1 MRANSDGKGN
11 GSMDWN
17 SFIQSKY
24 LRGGLCALLIAAIL
38 LGLWLPGTGL
48 KEAQP
53 DDPLQGESV
62 REITALKLGENEQLN
77 TVSVPD
83 GGQSGSA
90 EPRPEETRPDSA
102 PDDGDDGQENGNQ
115 GADGGEVSPSE
126 LSLVLTWNA
135 KGIAC
140 AAGNTQ
146 AFSVSSYELNEDL
159 FRFRV
164 SLTGTQAQDA
174 KIVNGISITEST
186 QTARE
191 LKWPS
196 DSLIMN
202 PAAGTD
208 KEVYNFSF
216 TVRTAERDVFFRYKI
231 TYQKLPDVQLS
242 FTWRGTGN
250 HKGTLLCLP
259 NGSVTDKIKNN
270 QLSGG
275 IGYEMKLVGRDAESA
290 GARILNASYIS
301 VGTGESDE
309 LDYKK
314 GQGSFAVRMPTG
326 ETSNTYRISVSALA
340 NGHTAHF
347 EVILHVGNDV
357 TLQMNYMLND
367 GSQRDIFCQNKQSRT
382 ADTVYDDELT
392 NGLLEYEMS
401 IVGSD
406 ANRVDITSIECTQ
419 TGNENRTQDLEDRKS
434 GTVRLFSN
442 SGKTGQNNFTIE
454 ATDDSEN
461 KYTFKINIPYKPRG
475 RDNVVIDLLRP
486 YEGEEVPCG
495 TVFNLS
501 VKAWSE
507 DIDGNVISPIPP
519 KDTDAFIKVELWD
532 ATQKVMIGEVPYNT
546 PDSGGYYAYDLIPPI
561 PETGDEIKYYLHV
574 IAEDAYGNK
583 GDEWRGFTGKR
594 REPGQKIGD
603 ATILVDMTVLG
614 IDYVPPISY
623 EVLADEPI
631 SYVVAKAIMGMD
643 TGEPFGAASDTLGW
657 RGSYAGTLDT
667 GFYLQ
672 WLDTGYSADALEDS
686 TWPGSTEEEVLDAID
701 ARFGA
706 GTGLAVLWRCLYRN
720 GLNKSAGSGS
730 TFGEFDYTSG
740 SGWMYSIGGSYYPG
754 QSMSAVHLRDG
765 DVLTLRYTLAYGWD
779 IGGGSDN
786 YGNVVGYCVEGRN
799 GTIYVNH
806 RWETAEDPDGSIRYV
821 CRCCGMVQNCPHA
834 HTTYKDLE
842 DGTHILLCEDC
853 QAAIGDPLPHNWTY
867 AAGDT
872 EDSHVCAE
880 CGATEQHFWKEV
892 EGTNTATCTEPGVR
906 IVKCSICGMEKKE
919 EVEAKGHTTDNRWNH
934 TASEHYQKCST
945 CGEEFD
951 RGNHEYTYSEDWD
964 EYECRICHVLH
975 EEICGGALTIQEATC
990 QKIVYHCDSC
1000 GYDMTKPGT
1009 FDEYHDYVDGICQY
1023 CGGEDPNHVP
1033 HEHAYHETQRVEP
1046 TCTEDGY
1053 IQHTCD
1059 CGDSYREPLPATGHT
1074 WGEWSP
1080 AGDGKEVRY
1089 CDACGA
1095 EDYRTSEEDTYS
1107 VQMLFL
1113 HWLFPRIHQK

>member
-62 REITALKLGENEQLN
+62 REITALKLGENGQQLN

-83 GGQSGSA
+83 GGQSGPT
-90 EPRPEETRPDSA
+90 EPRPEENRPDSA

-146 AFSVSSYELNEDL
+146 AFSVSSYELKEDL

-174 KIVNGISITEST
+174 KIVGGVSVAEST
-186 QTARE
+186 QTAKE
-191 LKWPS
+191 LTWPRG
-196 DSLIMN
+196 SLPMA

-208 KEVYNFSF
+208 KEVYEVSF
-216 TVRTAERDVFFRYKI
+216 TVRTPERDVFFRYKI

-242 FTWRGTGN
+242 FTWQGTGN

-259 NGSVTDKIKNN
+259 NGSVADKIKNN
-270 QLSGG
+270 QLAGSW
-275 IGYEMKLVGRDAESA
+275 IGYEMKLVGADAESA
-290 GARILNASYIS
+290 GARIMSASY
-301 VGTGESDE
+301 TSDAASGSGK
-309 LDYKK
+309 LNWRDR
-314 GQGSFAVRMPTG
+314 QGRLEVKMPEG

-347 EVILHVGNDV
+347 EVILHFGNDV
-357 TLQMNYMLND
+357 TLQMRYTLND
-367 GSQRDIFCQNKQSRT
+367 GSERSVFCQNKQSRT
-382 ADTVYDDELT
+382 ADTVYDNQLT
-392 NGLLEYEMS
+392 DGFLEYEMS

-406 ANRVDITSIECTQ
+406 ADGVKITSVTCNQSGSVETLNQLGRGRIRLLLNAGKAGHNFFEIKAQGENEYSFTIDIPYKHKGSNSIEIIL
-419 TGNENRTQDLEDRKS
+419 DLEDGDEIPNESKTTLRVTAHGKDAQGNTVS
-434 GTVRLFSN
+434 IPAKGTNEFIQVSLD
-442 SGKTGQNNFTIE
+442 GIE
-454 ATDDSEN
+454 AVDPT
-461 KYTFKINIPYKPRG
+461 R
-475 RDNVVIDLLRP
+475 
-486 YEGEEVPCG
+486 
-495 TVFNLS
+495 
-501 VKAWSE
+501 
-507 DIDGNVISPIPP
+507 
-519 KDTDAFIKVELWD
+519 
-532 ATQKVMIGEVPYNT
+532 
-546 PDSGGYYAYDLIPPI
+546 SGDKWEYGLIPSN
-561 PETGDEIKYYLHV
+561 PETGDRNEHTLYVY
-574 IAEDAYGNK
+574 AEDAYGNWGEK
-583 GDEWRGFTGKR
+583 ELTLIGFR
-594 REPGQKIGD
+594 VEPGQIIGKAD
-603 ATILVDMTVLG
+603 IYVDMAVLG
-614 IDYVPPISY
+614 AGFVGPIPY

-631 SYVVAKAIMGMD
+631 SYVVAKAIMGKD
-643 TGEPFGAASDTLGW
+643 TGEPFGAATKGTLHW
-657 RGSYAGTLDT
+657 RGDYGGTLDT
-667 GFYLQ
+667 GFYLRS
-672 WLDTGYSADALEDS
+672 LNTDYHADALEDAV
-686 TWPGSTEEEVLDAID
+686 WPGSTEEEVLDAID

-740 SGWMYSIGGSYYPG
+740 SGWMYSIGGSRGNKEDKYYPG

-821 CRCCGMVQNCPHA
+821 CRCCGMVQDCPHA
-834 HTTYKDLE
+834 HMTYKDLE

>member
-174 KIVNGISITEST
+174 KIVGGVSVTEST
-186 QTARE
+186 QTAKE
-191 LKWPS
+191 LTWPS
-196 DSLIMN
+196 GSLPMT

-208 KEVYNFSF
+208 KEVYEVSF
-216 TVRTAERDVFFRYKI
+216 TVRTPERDVFFRYKI

-259 NGSVTDKIKNN
+259 NGSVADKIKNN
-270 QLSGG
+270 QLAGGG
-275 IGYEMKLVGRDAESA
+275 ISYEMKLVGSDAERA
-290 GARILNASYIS
+290 GARIMSASY
-301 VGTGESDE
+301 TSDGASGSGE
-309 LDYKK
+309 LDARN
-314 GQGSFAVRMPTG
+314 GQGFLPMTMSAG

-340 NGHTAHF
+340 NGHPAHF
-347 EVILHVGNDV
+347 EVILHYGNDV
-357 TLQMNYMLND
+357 TLEMRYTLND
-367 GSQRDIFCQNKQSRT
+367 GSERSVFCQNKQLRT
-382 ADTVYDDELT
+382 ADTVYDNQLT
-392 NGLLEYEMS
+392 DGFLEYEMS

-406 ANRVDITSIECTQ
+406 ADGVKITSVTCNQSGSVETLNQLERGRIRLLLNAGKAGHNFFEIKAQ
-419 TGNENRTQDLEDRKS
+419 GENEYS
-434 GTVRLFSN
+434 
-442 SGKTGQNNFTIE
+442 FTI
-454 ATDDSEN
+454 D
-461 KYTFKINIPYKPRG
+461 IPYKHKG
-475 RDNVVIDLLRP
+475 TKSVEILLNLEDQDEIPNESKTTLRVTAHGKDAQGNTVSIP
-486 YEGEEVPCG
+486 AKG
-495 TVFNLS
+495 TNEFIQVSL
-501 VKAWSE
+501 
-507 DIDGNVISPIPP
+507 DGIEAVDP
-519 KDTDAFIKVELWD
+519 TR
-532 ATQKVMIGEVPYNT
+532 
-546 PDSGGYYAYDLIPPI
+546 SGDRWEYGLIPSN
-561 PETGDEIKYYLHV
+561 PETGDRNEHTLYVY
-574 IAEDAYGNK
+574 AEDAYGNWGEEK
-583 GDEWRGFTGKR
+583 LTLIGFR
-594 REPGQKIGD
+594 VEPGQKIGD
-603 ATILVDMTVLG
+603 ATIYVDMTVLG
-614 IDYVPPISY
+614 VGVVGPIPY

-631 SYVVAKAIMGMD
+631 SYVVAKAIMGKD
-643 TGEPFGAASDTLGW
+643 TGEPFGAATKGTLHW
-657 RGSYAGTLDT
+657 RGDYGGTLDT
-667 GFYLQ
+667 GFYLRS
-672 WLDTGYSADALEDS
+672 LNTDYHADALEDAV
-686 TWPGSTEEEVLDAID
+686 WPGSTEEEVLDAID

-754 QSMSAVHLRDG
+754 QSMSAVRLKDE

-786 YGNVVGYCVEGRN
+786 YGNIVGYCVTAIN
-799 GTIYVNH
+799 GDITPRHQMEEV
-806 RWETAEDPDGSIRYV
+806 EDPDGSIHYV
-821 CRCCGMVQNCPHA
+821 CRCCGMVQDCPHA

-880 CGATEQHFWKEV
+880 CGAAERHFWKEV

-906 IVKCSICGMEKKE
+906 TVRCSVCGMEKE
-919 EVEAKGHTTDNRWNH
+919 EEAEAKGHTLDNRWNH
-934 TASEHYQKCST
+934 TALEHYQKCST

-1023 CGGEDPNHVP
+1023 CGGEDPDHVP

-1059 CGDSYREPLPATGHT
+1059 CGDTYREPLPATGHT

>member
-1 MRANSDGKGN
+1 
-11 GSMDWN
+11 MDWN
-17 SFIQSKY
+17 SLFHSKY
-24 LRGGLCALLIAAIL
+24 LRGGLCAVLIAAIL
-38 LGLWLPGTGL
+38 LGLWLSGTGL

-53 DDPLQGESV
+53 DDPLQGEGV
-62 REITALKLGENEQLN
+62 REITVLKLGENLEQLN
-77 TVSVPD
+77 TISVPS
-83 GGQSGSA
+83 GGQTKST
-90 EPRPEETRPDSA
+90 EPNDKASETHPEETQPDSST
-102 PDDGDDGQENGNQ
+102 DDGSDDQENGNQ
-115 GADGGEVSPSE
+115 GADGGEVSSSE

-250 HKGTLLCLP
+250 HKGTLLCMP
-259 NGSVTDKIKNN
+259 SGSVVDKIKSN
-270 QLSGG
+270 QLAGG
-275 IGYEMKLVGRDAESA
+275 RISYEMKLVGSDAESA
-290 GARILNASYIS
+290 GAKILSASYIS
-301 VGTGESDE
+301 DE
-309 LDYKK
+309 TDKSGDLNYRD
-314 GQGSFAVRMPTG
+314 GQGLLDIEMPAG

-347 EVILHVGNDV
+347 KVILHVGNDV
-357 TLQMNYMLND
+357 TLGMRYTLND
-367 GSQRDIFCQNKQSRT
+367 GSQGEIFCQNKQSRT
-382 ADTVYDDELT
+382 ADTVYDNQLTEGSLQYEL
-392 NGLLEYEMS
+392 S
-401 IVGSD
+401 VVGSD
-406 ANRVDITSIECTQ
+406 AEGVKITSVRCTQ
-419 TGNENRTQDLEDRKS
+419 PSNGSIQTLEAS
-434 GTVRLFSN
+434 GAASLSLN
-442 SGKTGQNNFTIE
+442 NGKTGQNNFTIE
-454 ATDDSEN
+454 AEDDSGN
-461 KYTFKINIPYKPRG
+461 QYIFKINVPYKHKGINCVEIVYEP
-475 RDNVVIDLLRP
+475 DETHELINDTKNDL
-486 YEGEEVPCG
+486 
-495 TVFNLS
+495 TVR
-501 VKAWSE
+501 AWSE
-507 DIDGNVISPIPP
+507 YTGEREYIRASGT
-519 KDTDAFIKVELWD
+519 DTILRVELD
-532 ATQKVMIGEVPYNT
+532 GIEIDCTNT
-546 PDSGGYYAYDLIPPI
+546 SGYYSGYDLYPSN
-561 PETGDEIKYYLHV
+561 PEIGDTNTHTLH
-574 IAEDAYGNK
+574 IYSEDAYGNWGEK
-583 GDEWRGFTGKR
+583 TLEYIGRR
-594 REPGQKIGD
+594 REPGQKIGEAD
-603 ATILVDMTVLG
+603 IYVDMAVLG
-614 IDYVPPISY
+614 IKEVAHIRYD
-623 EVLADEPI
+623 VLADEPI

-657 RGSYAGTLDT
+657 RGDYGGTLDT
-667 GFYLQ
+667 GFYLRS
-672 WLDTGYSADALEDS
+672 LNTDYHADALEDAV
-686 TWPGSTEEEVLDAID
+686 WPGSTEEEVLDAID

-706 GTGLAVLWRCLYRN
+706 GTGLAALWRCLYRN
-720 GLNKSAGSGS
+720 GLNKSVGSGS

-754 QSMSAVHLRDG
+754 QSMSAVHLRDK
-765 DVLTLRYTLAYGWD
+765 DVLMLRYTLAYGWD

-806 RWETAEDPDGSIRYV
+806 RWETAEDPDGSVRYV

-834 HTTYKDLE
+834 HMTYKDLE

-853 QAAIGDPLPHNWTY
+853 QAVIGDPLPHNWTY
-867 AAGDT
+867 DAGDT

-880 CGATEQHFWKEV
+880 CGAAEQHFWKEV

-906 IVKCSICGMEKKE
+906 TVRCSICGMEKE
-919 EVEAKGHTTDNRWNH
+919 EEAEAKGHTLDNRWNH
-934 TASEHYQKCST
+934 TALEHYQKCST
-945 CGEEFD
+945 CGEEFG

-964 EYECRICHVLH
+964 DYECRICHVLH

-990 QKIVYHCDSC
+990 QRIVYHCDSC

-1009 FDEYHDYVDGICQY
+1009 FDEYHDYVDGFCRY
-1023 CGGEDPNHVP
+1023 CGAEDPDHVP
-1033 HEHAYHETQRVEP
+1033 HEHDYHETHRVDP

-1053 IQHTCD
+1053 IEYTCD
-1059 CGDSYREPLPATGHT
+1059 CGDSYTDPLPATGHS
-1074 WGEWSP
+1074 WGEWTP
-1080 AGDGKEVRY
+1080 AGDGEEVRS
-1089 CDACGA
+1089 CEVCGA
-1095 EDYRTSEEDTYS
+1095 EDYRTTGEDTYS
-1107 VQMLFL
+1107 VRMFFL
-1113 HWLFPRIHQK
+1113 NWLFPKMHKK

>member
-1 MRANSDGKGN
+1 
-11 GSMDWN
+11 MDWN
-17 SFIQSKY
+17 SLFHSKY
-24 LRGGLCALLIAAIL
+24 LRGGLCAVLIAAIL

-53 DDPLQGESV
+53 DDPLQGEGV
-62 REITALKLGENEQLN
+62 REITVLKLGENLEQLN
-77 TVSVPD
+77 TISVPS
-83 GGQSGSA
+83 GGQTKST
-90 EPRPEETRPDSA
+90 EPNDKASETRPEETQPDSST
-102 PDDGDDGQENGNQ
+102 DDGGDGQEDGNQ

-208 KEVYNFSF
+208 KEVYDFSF

-270 QLSGG
+270 QLSGV

-290 GARILNASYIS
+290 GARIMSASY
-301 VGTGESDE
+301 TSDAVSGRGK
-309 LDYKK
+309 LNCRD
-314 GQGSFAVRMPTG
+314 GQGWWDVKMPEG

-357 TLQMNYMLND
+357 TLQMSYTLND
-367 GSQRDIFCQNKQSRT
+367 GSRREIFCQNKQSRT

-392 NGLLEYEMS
+392 EDILPYEIS

-406 ANRVDITSIECTQ
+406 ADGVEITSVKCTQ
-419 TGNENRTQDLEDRKS
+419 PGNENKTKHLRASD
-434 GTVRLFSN
+434 TVQLFLN
-442 SGKTGQNNFTIE
+442 KGKTGQNNFTIE
-454 ATDDSEN
+454 AKDNSGN
-461 KYTFKINIPYKPRG
+461 QYTFKINVPYKHKG
-475 RDNVVIDLLRP
+475 INCVEIV
-486 YEGEEVPCG
+486 YEPDETHELINDTKNNL
-495 TVFNLS
+495 TVR
-501 VKAWSE
+501 AWSE
-507 DIDGNVISPIPP
+507 YTGEREYIRASGT
-519 KDTDAFIKVELWD
+519 DTILRVELD
-532 ATQKVMIGEVPYNT
+532 GIEIDCTNT
-546 PDSGGYYAYDLIPPI
+546 SGYYSGYDLYPSN
-561 PETGDEIKYYLHV
+561 PEIGDTNTHTLH
-574 IAEDAYGNK
+574 IYSEDAYGNWGEK
-583 GDEWRGFTGKR
+583 TLEYIGRR
-594 REPGQKIGD
+594 REPGQKIGEAD
-603 ATILVDMTVLG
+603 IYVDMAVLG
-614 IDYVPPISY
+614 IREVRHIRYD
-623 EVLADEPI
+623 VLADEPI
-631 SYVVAKAIMGMD
+631 SYVIAKAIMGMD
-643 TGEPFGAASDTLGW
+643 TGDPFGMATKGTLGW
-657 RGSYAGTLDT
+657 RGSYAGTLDN

-672 WLDTGYSADALEDS
+672 SLNTDYYADALEDAV
-686 TWPGSTEEEVLDAID
+686 WPGSTEEEVLDAID

-706 GTGLAVLWRCLYRN
+706 GTGLAALWRCLYRN

-754 QSMSAVHLRDG
+754 QSMSAVRLKDE

-786 YGNVVGYCVEGRN
+786 YGNIVGYCVTAIN
-799 GTIYVNH
+799 GDITPRHQMEEV
-806 RWETAEDPDGSIRYV
+806 EDPDGSVRYV
-821 CRCCGMVQNCPHA
+821 CRCCGMVQDCPHA
-834 HTTYKDLE
+834 HMTYKDLE

-853 QAAIGDPLPHNWTY
+853 QAVIGDPLPHNWTY
-867 AAGDT
+867 DAGDT

-880 CGATEQHFWKEV
+880 CGAAEQHFWKEV

-906 IVKCSICGMEKKE
+906 TVRCSVCGMEKE
-919 EVEAKGHTTDNRWNH
+919 EEAEAKGHTLDNRWNH
-934 TASEHYQKCST
+934 TALEHYQKCST
-945 CGEEFD
+945 CGEEFG

-964 EYECRICHVLH
+964 DYECRICHVLH

-990 QKIVYHCDSC
+990 QRIVYHCDSC

-1009 FDEYHDYVDGICQY
+1009 FDEYHDYVDGFCRY
-1023 CGGEDPNHVP
+1023 CGAEDPDHVP
-1033 HEHAYHETQRVEP
+1033 HEHDYHETHRVDP

-1053 IQHTCD
+1053 IEYTCD
-1059 CGDSYREPLPATGHT
+1059 CGDSYTDPLPATGHS
-1074 WGEWSP
+1074 WGEWMP
-1080 AGDGKEVRY
+1080 AGDGEEVRY
-1089 CDACGA
+1089 CGVCGA
-1095 EDYRTSEEDTYS
+1095 EDYRTTEADTYS
-1107 VQMLFL
+1107 IQMLFL
-1113 HWLFPRIHQK
+1113 SWLFPKTYQK

>member
-1 MRANSDGKGN
+1 
-11 GSMDWN
+11 MDWN
-17 SFIQSKY
+17 SLFHSKY
-24 LRGGLCALLIAAIL
+24 LRGGLCAVLIAAIL

-53 DDPLQGESV
+53 DDPLQGEGV
-62 REITALKLGENEQLN
+62 REITVLKLGENLEQLN
-77 TVSVPD
+77 TISVPS
-83 GGQSGSA
+83 GGQTKST
-90 EPRPEETRPDSA
+90 EPNDKASETHPEETQPDSST
-102 PDDGDDGQENGNQ
+102 DDGSDDQENGNQ

-250 HKGTLLCLP
+250 HKGTLLCMP
-259 NGSVTDKIKNN
+259 SGSVVDKIKSN
-270 QLSGG
+270 QLAGG
-275 IGYEMKLVGRDAESA
+275 RISYEMKLVGSDAESA
-290 GARILNASYIS
+290 GAKILSASYIS
-301 VGTGESDE
+301 DE
-309 LDYKK
+309 TDKSGDLNYRD
-314 GQGSFAVRMPTG
+314 GQGLLDIEMPAG

-347 EVILHVGNDV
+347 KVILHVGNDV
-357 TLQMNYMLND
+357 TLGMRYTLND
-367 GSQRDIFCQNKQSRT
+367 GSQGEIFCQNKQSRT
-382 ADTVYDDELT
+382 ADTVYDNQLTEGSLQYEL
-392 NGLLEYEMS
+392 S
-401 IVGSD
+401 VVGSD
-406 ANRVDITSIECTQ
+406 AEGVKITSVRCTQ
-419 TGNENRTQDLEDRKS
+419 PSNGSIQTLEAS
-434 GTVRLFSN
+434 GAASLSLN
-442 SGKTGQNNFTIE
+442 NGKTGQNNFTIE
-454 ATDDSEN
+454 AEDDSGN
-461 KYTFKINIPYKPRG
+461 QYIFKINVPYKHKGINCVEIVYEP
-475 RDNVVIDLLRP
+475 DETHELINDTKNDL
-486 YEGEEVPCG
+486 
-495 TVFNLS
+495 TVR
-501 VKAWSE
+501 AWSE
-507 DIDGNVISPIPP
+507 YTGEREYIRASGT
-519 KDTDAFIKVELWD
+519 DTILRVELD
-532 ATQKVMIGEVPYNT
+532 GIEIDCTNT
-546 PDSGGYYAYDLIPPI
+546 SGYYSGYDLYPSN
-561 PETGDEIKYYLHV
+561 PEIGDTNTHTLH
-574 IAEDAYGNK
+574 IYSEDAYGNWGEK
-583 GDEWRGFTGKR
+583 TLEYIGRR
-594 REPGQKIGD
+594 REPGQKIGEAD
-603 ATILVDMTVLG
+603 IYVDMAVLG
-614 IDYVPPISY
+614 IKEVAHIRYD
-623 EVLADEPI
+623 VLADEPI
-631 SYVVAKAIMGMD
+631 SYVVAKAIMGKD

-657 RGSYAGTLDT
+657 RGDYGGTLDT
-667 GFYLQ
+667 GFYLRS
-672 WLDTGYSADALEDS
+672 LNTDYHADALEDAV
-686 TWPGSTEEEVLDAID
+686 WPGSTEEEVLEAID

-806 RWETAEDPDGSIRYV
+806 RWETAEDPDGSVRYV
-821 CRCCGMVQNCPHA
+821 CRCCGMVQDCPHA
-834 HTTYKDLE
+834 HMTYKDLE

-853 QAAIGDPLPHNWTY
+853 QAVIGDPLPHNWTY
-867 AAGDT
+867 DAGDT

-880 CGATEQHFWKEV
+880 CGAAEQHFWKEV

-906 IVKCSICGMEKKE
+906 TVRCSVCGMEKE
-919 EVEAKGHTTDNRWNH
+919 EEAEAKGHTLDNRWNH
-934 TASEHYQKCST
+934 TALEHYQKCST
-945 CGEEFD
+945 CGEEFG

-964 EYECRICHVLH
+964 DYECRICHVLH

-990 QKIVYHCDSC
+990 QRIVYHCDSC

-1009 FDEYHDYVDGICQY
+1009 FDEYHDYVDGFCRY
-1023 CGGEDPNHVP
+1023 CGAEDPDHVP

-1053 IQHTCD
+1053 VEYTCD
-1059 CGDSYREPLPATGHT
+1059 CGDSHTDPLPATGHS
-1074 WGEWSP
+1074 WGEWMP
-1080 AGDGKEVRY
+1080 AGDGEEVRY
-1089 CDACGA
+1089 CGVCGA
-1095 EDYRTSEEDTYS
+1095 EDYRTTGEDTYS
-1107 VQMLFL
+1107 VRMFFL
-1113 HWLFPRIHQK
+1113 NWLFPKMHKK

>member
-1 MRANSDGKGN
+1 MRTNSDGKGN

-62 REITALKLGENEQLN
+62 REITALKLGENGQQLN
-77 TVSVPD
+77 AVSVPD

-90 EPRPEETRPDSA
+90 EPRPEEPRPDSA

-174 KIVNGISITEST
+174 KIVGGVSVAEST
-186 QTARE
+186 QTAKE
-191 LKWPS
+191 LTWPS
-196 DSLIMN
+196 GSLPMA

-208 KEVYNFSF
+208 KEVYEVSF
-216 TVRTAERDVFFRYKI
+216 TVRTPERDVFFRYKI

-259 NGSVTDKIKNN
+259 NGSVADKIKNN
-270 QLSGG
+270 QLAGGG
-275 IGYEMKLVGRDAESA
+275 ISYEMKLVGSDAESA
-290 GARILNASYIS
+290 GARIMSASY
-301 VGTGESDE
+301 TSDGASGSGE
-309 LDYKK
+309 LDARN
-314 GQGSFAVRMPTG
+314 GQGFLPMTMSAG

-340 NGHTAHF
+340 NGHPAHF
-347 EVILHVGNDV
+347 EVILHYGNDV
-357 TLQMNYMLND
+357 TLEMRYTLND
-367 GSQRDIFCQNKQSRT
+367 GSERSVFCQNKQSRT
-382 ADTVYDDELT
+382 ADTVYDNQLT
-392 NGLLEYEMS
+392 DGFLEYEMS

-406 ANRVDITSIECTQ
+406 ADGVKITSVTCNQSGSVETLNQLGRGRLRLLLNAGKAGHNFFEIKAQGENEYSFTIDIPYKHKGSNSIEIIL
-419 TGNENRTQDLEDRKS
+419 DLEDGDEIPNESKTTLRVTAHGKDAQGNTVS
-434 GTVRLFSN
+434 IPAKGTNEFIQVSLD
-442 SGKTGQNNFTIE
+442 GIE
-454 ATDDSEN
+454 AVDPT
-461 KYTFKINIPYKPRG
+461 R
-475 RDNVVIDLLRP
+475 
-486 YEGEEVPCG
+486 
-495 TVFNLS
+495 
-501 VKAWSE
+501 
-507 DIDGNVISPIPP
+507 
-519 KDTDAFIKVELWD
+519 
-532 ATQKVMIGEVPYNT
+532 
-546 PDSGGYYAYDLIPPI
+546 SGDKWEYGLIPSN
-561 PETGDEIKYYLHV
+561 PETGDRNEHTLYVY
-574 IAEDAYGNK
+574 AEDAYGNWGEK
-583 GDEWRGFTGKR
+583 ELTLIGFR
-594 REPGQKIGD
+594 VEPGQIIGKAD
-603 ATILVDMTVLG
+603 IYVDMAVLG
-614 IDYVPPISY
+614 IKKVEHISY
-623 EVLADEPI
+623 DVLADEPI
-631 SYVVAKAIMGMD
+631 SYVVAKAIMGKD
-643 TGEPFGAASDTLGW
+643 TGEPFGAATKGTLHW
-657 RGSYAGTLDT
+657 RGDYGGTLDT
-667 GFYLQ
+667 GFYLRS
-672 WLDTGYSADALEDS
+672 LNTDYHADALEDAV
-686 TWPGSTEEEVLDAID
+686 WPGSTEEEVLNAID

-706 GTGLAVLWRCLYRN
+706 GTGLATLWRCLYRN

-754 QSMSAVHLRDG
+754 QSMSAVRLKDG

-786 YGNVVGYCVEGRN
+786 YGNIVGYCVTAIN
-799 GTIYVNH
+799 GDITPRHQMEEV
-806 RWETAEDPDGSIRYV
+806 EDPDGSVRYV
-821 CRCCGMVQNCPHA
+821 CRCCGMVQDCPHA
-834 HTTYKDLE
+834 HMTYKDLE

-906 IVKCSICGMEKKE
+906 IVKCSICGMEKEE

-1009 FDEYHDYVDGICQY
+1009 FDEYHNYVDGICQY

-1059 CGDSYREPLPATGHT
+1059 CGDSYREPLPAGHT

-1113 HWLFPRIHQK
+1113 HWLFPRMH

>member
-1 MRANSDGKGN
+1 
-11 GSMDWN
+11 MDWN
-17 SFIQSKY
+17 SLFHSKY
-24 LRGGLCALLIAAIL
+24 LRGGLCAVLIAAIL

-53 DDPLQGESV
+53 DDPLQGEGV
-62 REITALKLGENEQLN
+62 REITVLKLGENLEQLN
-77 TVSVPD
+77 TISVPS
-83 GGQSGSA
+83 GGQTKST
-90 EPRPEETRPDSA
+90 EPNDKASETRPEETQPDSST
-102 PDDGDDGQENGNQ
+102 DDGSDDQEDGNQ

-164 SLTGTQAQDA
+164 SLTGTLAQDA

-250 HKGTLLCLP
+250 HKGTLLCMP
-259 NGSVTDKIKNN
+259 SGSVVDKIKSN
-270 QLSGG
+270 QLAGG
-275 IGYEMKLVGRDAESA
+275 RISYEMKLVGSDAESA
-290 GARILNASYIS
+290 GAKILSASYIS
-301 VGTGESDE
+301 DE
-309 LDYKK
+309 TDKSGDLNYRD
-314 GQGSFAVRMPTG
+314 GQGLLDIEMPAG

-347 EVILHVGNDV
+347 KVILHVGNDV
-357 TLQMNYMLND
+357 TLGMRYTLND
-367 GSQRDIFCQNKQSRT
+367 GSQGEIFCQNKQSRT
-382 ADTVYDDELT
+382 ADTVYDNQLTEGSLQYEL
-392 NGLLEYEMS
+392 S
-401 IVGSD
+401 VVGSD
-406 ANRVDITSIECTQ
+406 AEGVKITSVRCTQ
-419 TGNENRTQDLEDRKS
+419 PSNGSIQTLEAS
-434 GTVRLFSN
+434 GAASLSLN
-442 SGKTGQNNFTIE
+442 NGKTGQNNFTIE
-454 ATDDSEN
+454 AEDDSGN
-461 KYTFKINIPYKPRG
+461 QYIFKINVPYKHKGINCVEIVYEP
-475 RDNVVIDLLRP
+475 DETHELINDTKNDL
-486 YEGEEVPCG
+486 
-495 TVFNLS
+495 TVR
-501 VKAWSE
+501 AWSE
-507 DIDGNVISPIPP
+507 YTGEREYIRASGT
-519 KDTDAFIKVELWD
+519 DTILRVELD
-532 ATQKVMIGEVPYNT
+532 GIEIDCTNT
-546 PDSGGYYAYDLIPPI
+546 SGYYSGYDLYPSN
-561 PETGDEIKYYLHV
+561 PEIGDTNTHTLH
-574 IAEDAYGNK
+574 IYSEDAYGNWGEK
-583 GDEWRGFTGKR
+583 TLEYIGRR
-594 REPGQKIGD
+594 REPGQKIGEAD
-603 ATILVDMTVLG
+603 IYVDMAVLG
-614 IDYVPPISY
+614 IKEVAHIRYD
-623 EVLADEPI
+623 VLADEPI

-657 RGSYAGTLDT
+657 RGDYGGTLDT
-667 GFYLQ
+667 GFYLRS
-672 WLDTGYSADALEDS
+672 LNTDYHADALEDAV
-686 TWPGSTEEEVLDAID
+686 WPGSTEEEVLEAID

-754 QSMSAVHLRDG
+754 QSMSAVRLKDG

-786 YGNVVGYCVEGRN
+786 YGNIVGYCVTAIN
-799 GTIYVNH
+799 GDITPRHQMEEV
-806 RWETAEDPDGSIRYV
+806 EDPDGSVRYV
-821 CRCCGMVQNCPHA
+821 CRCCGMVQDCPHA
-834 HTTYKDLE
+834 HMIYKDLE

-853 QAAIGDPLPHNWTY
+853 QAVIGDPLPHNWTY
-867 AAGDT
+867 DAGDT

-880 CGATEQHFWKEV
+880 CGAAEQHFWKEV

-906 IVKCSICGMEKKE
+906 TVRCSVCGMEKE
-919 EVEAKGHTTDNRWNH
+919 EEAEAKGHTLDNRWNH
-934 TASEHYQKCST
+934 TALEHYQKCST
-945 CGEEFD
+945 CGEEFG

-964 EYECRICHVLH
+964 DYECRICHVLH

-990 QKIVYHCDSC
+990 QRIVYHCDSC

-1009 FDEYHDYVDGICQY
+1009 FDEYHDYVDGFCRY
-1023 CGGEDPNHVP
+1023 CGAEDPDHVP
-1033 HEHAYHETQRVEP
+1033 HEHDYHETHRVDP

-1053 IQHTCD
+1053 IEYTCD
-1059 CGDSYREPLPATGHT
+1059 CGDSYTDPLPATGHS
-1074 WGEWSP
+1074 WGEWMP
-1080 AGDGKEVRY
+1080 AGDGEEVRY
-1089 CDACGA
+1089 CGVCGA
-1095 EDYRTSEEDTYS
+1095 EDYRTTEADTYS
-1107 VQMLFL
+1107 IQMLFL
-1113 HWLFPRIHQK
+1113 SWLFPKTYQK

>member
-48 KEAQP
+48 KKAQP

-62 REITALKLGENEQLN
+62 REITALKLGENEQQLN
-77 TVSVPD
+77 AVSVPD
-83 GGQSGSA
+83 GGQSGTA

-140 AAGNTQ
+140 AAGNMQ

-174 KIVNGISITEST
+174 KIVDGISITEST

-259 NGSVTDKIKNN
+259 NGSVADKIKSN
-270 QLSGG
+270 QLAGG
-275 IGYEMKLVGRDAESA
+275 RISYEMKLVGTDAESA
-290 GARILNASYIS
+290 GAKILSASYIS
-301 VGTGESDE
+301 VGTGKSDE
-309 LDYKK
+309 LDE
-314 GQGSFAVRMPTG
+314 QDFLDIEMPAG

-357 TLQMNYMLND
+357 TLQMSYTLND
-367 GSQRDIFCQNKQSRT
+367 GSRREIFCQNKQSKT

-392 NGLLEYEMS
+392 DGFLEYEMS

-406 ANRVDITSIECTQ
+406 ADGVKITSVTCNQSGSVETLNQLERGRIRLLLNAGKAGHNFFEIKAQ
-419 TGNENRTQDLEDRKS
+419 GENEYS
-434 GTVRLFSN
+434 
-442 SGKTGQNNFTIE
+442 FTI
-454 ATDDSEN
+454 D
-461 KYTFKINIPYKPRG
+461 IPYKHKGSNSIEIILDHEDGDEIP
-475 RDNVVIDLLRP
+475 NESKTTLRVTAHGKDAQGNTVSIP
-486 YEGEEVPCG
+486 AKG
-495 TVFNLS
+495 TNEFIQVSL
-501 VKAWSE
+501 
-507 DIDGNVISPIPP
+507 DGIEAVDP
-519 KDTDAFIKVELWD
+519 TR
-532 ATQKVMIGEVPYNT
+532 
-546 PDSGGYYAYDLIPPI
+546 SGDWWEYGLIPSN
-561 PETGDEIKYYLHV
+561 PETGDRNEHTLYVY
-574 IAEDAYGNK
+574 AEDAYGNWGEK
-583 GDEWRGFTGKR
+583 KLTLIGFR
-594 REPGQKIGD
+594 VEPGQKIGEAD
-603 ATILVDMTVLG
+603 IYVDMAVLG
-614 IDYVPPISY
+614 IKKVEHISY
-623 EVLADEPI
+623 DVLADEPI
-631 SYVVAKAIMGMD
+631 SYVVAKAIMGKD

-754 QSMSAVHLRDG
+754 QSMSAVRLRDG

-799 GTIYVNH
+799 GTIDVNH

-821 CRCCGMVQNCPHA
+821 CRCCGMVQNCPHV
-834 HTTYKDLE
+834 HMTYKDLE

-880 CGATEQHFWKEV
+880 CGAAEQHFWKEV

-906 IVKCSICGMEKKE
+906 TVRCSVCGMEKEE

-964 EYECRICHVLH
+964 DYECRICHVLH

-1009 FDEYHDYVDGICQY
+1009 FDEYHNYVDGICQY
-1023 CGGEDPNHVP
+1023 CGAEDPNHVP

-1113 HWLFPRIHQK
+1113 HWLFPRMH